1 MNWLDI
7 LICVV
12 LAVSTIVGVVRG
24 ATREVLSLVIWI
36 AGFWLAW
43 RFGPQIAPLLT
54 KWIPSSAVRLY
65 TGYAGVFMAALLVG
79 SVIAV
84 VLARLVRTTLLAGT
98 DRAIGALMGLL
109 RGLVLVVATIMLAS
123 INGVQA
129 SPSWRDSLIV
139 PRLVPLADSVR
150 TLIPEAWLKPLS
162 LREPAPLPLSHTDH

>member
-43 RFGPQIAPLLT
+43 RFGPQIAPLLAG
-54 KWIPSSAVRLY
+54 WIPSSAVRLY

-79 SVIAV
+79 SVIAA
-84 VLARLVRTTLLAGT
+84 VLARLVRMTLLVGT
-98 DRAIGALMGLL
+98 DRAVGALMGLL

-123 INGVQA
+123 VNGVQA

-139 PRLVPLADSVR
+139 PRLMPLADSVR
-150 TLIPEAWLKPLS
+150 TLIPETWLKPLL